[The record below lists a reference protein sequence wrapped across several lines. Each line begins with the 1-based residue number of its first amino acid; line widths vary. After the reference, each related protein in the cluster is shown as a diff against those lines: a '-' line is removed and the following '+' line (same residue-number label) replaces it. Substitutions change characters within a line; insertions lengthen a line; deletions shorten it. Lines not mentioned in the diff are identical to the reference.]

1 MSVKEQTAIDS
12 TPDFL
17 KADRA
22 TSRPG
27 RRRRWTFIALV
38 SLAIVA
44 SAFLFLGGKDTGG
57 SYLTEDVVT
66 GPLTVSISASGTL
79 QPTRSVDVG
88 SELSGTLEAVLVEEN
103 DRVTKGQVIARLETS
118 KLRDAVEKSK
128 AALAAAEAAVA
139 QNTATLGEARANLD
153 RLRHV
158 AELSGGR
165 VPSKTELA
173 TGEATY
179 QRAVAN
185 LASARASVAQAKAM
199 LKINSLARG
208 FSGIRRKV
216 IDALIA
222 LANAEVYPH
231 IPLKGSVGA
240 SGDLAP
246 LAHMSL
252 VLLGESQARV
262 RRLNIVAPS
271 AGLVLER
278 KVEPGQTVAAQMTTP
293 VLYTIA
299 EDLTKMELQVK
310 VDEAD
315 VGSVQLGQPASFT
328 VSAWAGR
335 QFPATIQRVGLGS
348 TTTDN
353 VVTYKTV
360 LSVANDDLALR
371 PGMTATARIVTAKRD
386 NALQVP
392 NAALRFSPP
401 NPKSEQG
408 AQSSGSF
415 LSRLVPRPPQP
426 RKPKAQAAP
435 APGTDKQVWVLRD
448 GQPVAVDV
456 KTGASNGRQTEIVGG
471 SLEPGMAVIVDYQ
484 DVAK

>member
-1 MSVKEQTAIDS
+1 MSVKEQTDIDS

-17 KADRA
+17 KTDRA

-57 SYLTEDVVT
+57 SYLTEDDVT

-165 VPSKTELA
+165 VQSKTELA

-185 LASARASVAQAKAM
+185 LASARASVAQAKAT
-199 LKINSLARG
+199 LQTDQTNIQKAVIRSPING
-208 FSGIRRKV
+208 V
-216 IDALIA
+216 
-222 LANAEVYPH
+222 
-231 IPLKGSVGA
+231 
-240 SGDLAP
+240 
-246 LAHMSL
+246 
-252 VLLGESQARV
+252 VLT
-262 RRLNIVAPS
+262 
-271 AGLVLER
+271 R

-348 TTTDN
+348 TTADN

-456 KTGASNGRQTEIVGG
+456 KTGVSNGRQTEIVGG

>member
-1 MSVKEQTAIDS
+1 MSVKEQTDTDS

-17 KADRA
+17 KTDRA
-22 TSRPG
+22 SSRPG
-27 RRRRWTFIALV
+27 RRRRWTLMALV
-38 SLAIVA
+38 GLAIVA

-185 LASARASVAQAKAM
+185 LASARASVAQAKAT
-199 LKINSLARG
+199 LQTDETNIQKAVIRSPING
-208 FSGIRRKV
+208 V
-216 IDALIA
+216 
-222 LANAEVYPH
+222 
-231 IPLKGSVGA
+231 
-240 SGDLAP
+240 
-246 LAHMSL
+246 
-252 VLLGESQARV
+252 VLT
-262 RRLNIVAPS
+262 
-271 AGLVLER
+271 R

-348 TTTDN
+348 TTADN

-435 APGTDKQVWVLRD
+435 ALGTDKQVWVLRD

-456 KTGASNGRQTEIVGG
+456 KTGVSNGRQTEIVGG